1 MSEKKLVCQGA
12 ICKCSFGD
20 FPDKLVVS
28 SQQKHY
34 INDTR
39 GSQKLMATDK
49 ELGAPFQAKT
59 FGQCKMQP
67 TGSSFKPCMPAITTW
82 NGFFEKTQIQS
93 NQGFPLLENSKGI
106 CSFGGAPSVEITF
119 HGQVAVPSAQNITNA
134 DPEVLSQIMPL
145 INVNEIDAPDPYG
158 ALQIVDENSD
168 FEEDD
173 KNDDVECVAVFS
185 TCSDYMDLDRQERR
199 GDIEPDTTKLYG
211 FDWMRESYNDNYG
224 YSWDS
229 RSFIKDRSGN
239 PTTEA
244 KCDRVATMNFSNLQK
259 VYGYSATD
267 ESKRIEN
274 TYATDEEYYIPWLS
288 LLPNASARVNLKIK
302 WRNQPTEIKLQYNDA
317 LLAVTHEKVTS
328 KIIERGTKKIE
339 DLLITCNTPFAEE
352 QAIEVYADNI
362 LVGKL
367 NIVPNATARPV
378 NIGWCFLETKNEG
391 TTDIQK
397 LETTVDQQKINKML
411 SYLGLRQALLEV
423 NVAPAY
429 EILNV
434 PQSFPLNQYLVEA
447 KVCASIE
454 QANTDILA
462 GNVSINDE
470 VVKKSKHLTK
480 TINGRHE
487 VRHNRIKIDPATV
500 FPLNITNYTTPKGW
514 TYNSGPNNIGNEH
527 VIVQKVPFK
536 EALFQKYRTDI
547 GENDGYDM
555 VLVFVNKN
563 AVKFKADGANKK
575 ITATSYV
582 SGEAEAFNSK
592 FVVIY
597 EGFKEIVMVHEVL
610 HAMSL
615 RHSFDAGAT
624 HSFKAYKTKN
634 IMDYTLGGETDK
646 RESLWKWQW
655 EQLWEW
661 YRNK

>member
-1 MSEKKLVCQGA
+1 MSEKKLVCHGA
-12 ICKCSFGD
+12 VCKCSFGD

-34 INDTR
+34 INDTK

-49 ELGAPFQAKT
+49 ELGTPFQAKT

-93 NQGFPLLENSKGI
+93 NQGFPLLEDSKGI

-119 HGQVAVPSAQNITNA
+119 HGQVAVPSAQNIANA
-134 DPEVLSQIMPL
+134 DSEVMSQIMPL
-145 INVNEIDAPDPYG
+145 ININEIDEPDPYD
-158 ALQIVDENSD
+158 ALQVVDGEAE
-168 FEEDD
+168 FEENDT
-173 KNDDVECVAVFS
+173 DDVECIAVFA
-185 TCSDYMDLDRQERR
+185 TCSDYMDLNRQERR

-211 FDWMRESYNDNYG
+211 FDWMRKDYNDNYG
-224 YSWDS
+224 YSWDG
-229 RSFIKDRSGN
+229 RSFVKDASGN
-239 PTTEA
+239 LTTEA
-244 KCDRVATMNFSNLQK
+244 KCDRVASMNFSDLQEI
-259 VYGYSATD
+259 YGYSATD
-267 ESKRIEN
+267 ENNRIEN
-274 TYATDEEYYIPWLS
+274 TYAPEEEYYIPWLS
-288 LLPNASARVNLKIK
+288 ILPNATVRVNLKIK
-302 WRNQPTEIKLQYNDA
+302 WRDQPTEIRLQYNNA
-317 LLAVTHEKVTS
+317 FLTVTHEKVTAN
-328 KIIERGTKKIE
+328 IIESGTKKIE
-339 DLLITCNTPFAEE
+339 DLLITCNTPFAAQ
-352 QAIEVYADNI
+352 QAIEVYADNV

-378 NIGWCFLETKNEG
+378 NIGWCFVGFDTEDNEDIKNLEEV
-391 TTDIQK
+391 
-397 LETTVDQQKINKML
+397 VDQQKLNKML

-423 NVAPAY
+423 NVAPTRTT
-429 EILNV
+429 LNI
-434 PQSFPLNQYLVEA
+434 PQSYPLNQYLVEA
-447 KVCASIE
+447 KVCTSLE

-470 VVKKSKHLTK
+470 VVKKSRHLTK

-500 FPLNITNYTTPKGW
+500 FPLNITNYNTPKDW
-514 TYNSGPNNIGNEH
+514 TYDKGINNIGDENA
-527 VIVQKVPFK
+527 IVQKIPFK
-536 EALFQKYRTDI
+536 EALFQKYIDDI
-547 GENDGYDM
+547 GETDGYDI

-575 ITATSYV
+575 ITATGYV
-582 SGEAEAFNSK
+582 SGEAQAFNSK

-597 EGFKEIVMVHEVL
+597 KGFKEMVMVHEVL

-655 EQLWEW
+655 QQLWEW
-661 YRNK
+661 YTNK